1 MLVSFV
7 QSSMLKLDDVLFV
20 VIVVDDEFED
30 GLLIISV
37 VTVTGGSLIG
47 SVVGGVVEGVIVTV
61 FVLL

>member
-1 MLVSFV
+1 
-7 QSSMLKLDDVLFV
+7 MLKLDDVLFV

-30 GLLIISV
+30 GLLIISG